1 MQAAAP
7 VSFPYRQGESQAD
20 DSGFRPLLELAISQT
35 DVDSAYVY
43 RWDAK
48 TFNVTLLAFAG
59 NPSVASANPKVPNTA
74 EFRGGV
80 YEEGVVSVPLMDNGR
95 ALGVANFC
103 RAEKDPCKSRDVAF
117 LFNPGVPLGALLTT
131 SHLRAELQKTAQQL
145 ADRKLLDRAK
155 GLLQER
161 LGWSEEEA
169 YLQVRRLSR
178 QHRRPMREIARQ
190 IIEAGVQAFPSVR
203 VQNAD

>member
-1 MQAAAP
+1 
-7 VSFPYRQGESQAD
+7 
-20 DSGFRPLLELAISQT
+20 
-35 DVDSAYVY
+35 
-43 RWDAK
+43 
-48 TFNVTLLAFAG
+48 LLAFAG

-80 YEEGVVSVPLMDNGR
+80 YEGVVSVPLMDNGR

-103 RAEKDPCKSRDVAF
+103 RAEKDPWKSRDVAF
-117 LFNPGVPLGALLTT
+117 LLNLGVPLGALLTT

-145 ADRKLLDRAK
+145 ADRKLLERAK

-161 LGWSEEEA
+161 LGYSEEEA

-178 QHRRPMREIARQ
+178 QRRRPMREIARQ
-190 IIEAGVQAFPSVR
+190 IIEADVQAFPAVR